1 MDAKRQKPQDPKVE
15 ALREEG
21 SLNPRPQDV
30 TDPEFQDHEFFD
42 PRDLVQVKYEMVRRV
57 RTEGR
62 TVTEATR
69 AFGFSRPTFYLAK
82 SALEEEGLPGL
93 IPKKRGPRGGHKVT
107 PEILEFIR
115 EEREKNPSIRTQK
128 LLKLIGERFGL
139 TVHRRTMER
148 SVERSKKKR
157 G

>member
-1 MDAKRQKPQDPKVE
+1 MGAKRQKPQDPKVE

-30 TDPEFQDHEFFD
+30 ADPAFQDDEFFD

-69 AFGFSRPTFYLAK
+69 AFGFSRPTFYVAK
-82 SALEEEGLPGL
+82 SALQEEGLPGL

-107 PEILEFIR
+107 PEVLEYIR
-115 EEREKNPSIRTQK
+115 EEREKNPSIRTQE
-128 LLKLIGERFGL
+128 LLKLLEDRFGL

-157 G
+157 R

>member
-115 EEREKNPSIRTQK
+115 EEREKNPSIRTQE